1 MKTKPI
7 INWTDINILK
17 GTLLLRIQNNRTDKG
32 LLTNPTNDR
41 MEVEEYTE

>member
-7 INWTDINILK
+7 MNWTDINILK
-17 GTLLLRIQNNRTDKG
+17 GILLLRKKKKKTGLTKANPNNDS
-32 LLTNPTNDR
+32 